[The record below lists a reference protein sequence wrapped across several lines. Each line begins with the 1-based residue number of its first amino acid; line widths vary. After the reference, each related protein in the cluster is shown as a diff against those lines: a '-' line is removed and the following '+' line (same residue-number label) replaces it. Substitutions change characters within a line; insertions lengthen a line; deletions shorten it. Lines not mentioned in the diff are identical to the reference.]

1 MSYFEILLLAAALS
15 LDAFAV
21 AVASGI
27 RLCAVSGRQTFR
39 MAGAFGFFQ
48 FFMPLFGWVLGRQ
61 VRGWIEAWDHWLAFG
76 LLCFIGLK
84 MIREAWAGADDNAAC
99 VDPTMGRHLFILAV
113 ATSIDALAVGLSL
126 AFLGYDIFVPAL
138 IIGLVCAVF
147 TVSGLRLGCVA
158 AQTCKLGL
166 RAGVVGGV
174 VLIGIGVKILF
185 EHNVLG

>member
-113 ATSIDALAVGLSL
+113 ATSIDALAVGITF
-126 AFLGYDIFVPAL
+126 AFLDVSILPAVL
-138 IIGLVCAVF
+138 FIGLTTFVL
-147 TVSGLRLGCVA
+147 SGLGVWIGHGFGA
-158 AQTCKLGL
+158 KFQSQAEFFGGL
-166 RAGVVGGV
+166 I
-174 VLIGIGVKILF
+174 LIGMGIKILV
-185 EHNVLG
+185 EHLIA